1 MSRPNN
7 ESEGQFHASYHE
19 ENGRLIL
26 ANPLLRMGFSDAD
39 GTVLSLVQRESG
51 ADLIYAEQAA
61 AEGVLWRL
69 ELASSDGEPISVT
82 NRDCAEFT
90 HTLGR
95 HRHEGALRLWLQWC
109 GFRVEKQVIEAAFT
123 AQVVFPEDSACV
135 LFSEEIELPQGYAV
149 RSLAFPCIGAIGHPD
164 PLLEDGLFLPLSG
177 GILLPNPRSLSVRG
191 QPRTWELPY
200 PGPASLQMLGCAFG
214 DRTAVWLSARDAT
227 GARKGLGASGMPSS
241 GHQQLWLRHFPV
253 LRPEGHWSAGYP
265 CAVGVVT
272 GDWFEAAREYRAW
285 AATQPWAARGR
296 GGERILPPLT
306 TAYGLWASHWGGA
319 RRCVSAV
326 RELQR
331 IVNVPIK
338 LDWRC
343 WHACA
348 RDGAYPDYLPPR
360 DGDEAQATAEQQLGD
375 AGVLDQFSINALLAS
390 EESAAWKE
398 HDLAPHAIQ
407 TEDRGP
413 ILRSAKPPLA
423 AMCPGDEHWRGIV
436 AAVAAVARELG
447 ARGADGILLEDLG
460 SARVISCRALNH
472 GHKPD
477 DPAAWASNVRALLAD
492 VRAAIGENRQL
503 ATDDV
508 LEPYLADTDAFLSP
522 HAAAERHSILPD
534 EFGHRPVLSAAEG
547 WQPIPLFAAV
557 YHDYTTVIGPGVS
570 LVNQRPHDP
579 AWAASTIAELREPAP
594 VMQRDYQTQFCLEV
608 ARAVVWGYQPLL
620 EAFSPEQAR
629 DDSNRHKLAFLA
641 AALRAQAWG
650 IGALLPQSQFMGPVA
665 VECPSI
671 EADML
676 VNPPYLAAA
685 ERRSYR
691 QFMPSVMGSAWRVP
705 GGGLALVLVNV
716 HNQTVEFTARLRSS
730 RLGLQLPLR
739 LMGRTFSEDGDVPAA
754 SLRASGSEIGGR
766 LPGRAIVLVSLR

>member
-1 MSRPNN
+1 MSGLNN
-7 ESEGQFHASYHE
+7 ESGTESHASYHE

-26 ANPLLRMGFSDAD
+26 ANPLLRVGFSDAD
-39 GTVLSLVQRESG
+39 GTVLSMVEREGG
-51 ADLIYAEQAA
+51 ADLIDAEEAA
-61 AEGVLWRL
+61 AQGMLWHV
-69 ELASSDGEPISVT
+69 ELVGNDGESASIT

-95 HRHEGALRLWLQWC
+95 HRHEGALRLWFRWR
-109 GFRVEKQVIEAAFT
+109 GFRVEHQVIEAAFT
-123 AQVVFPEDSACV
+123 AQVVFPEDSACL
-135 LFSEEIELPQGYAV
+135 LFSEEIELPKGYAV
-149 RSLAFPCIGAIGHPD
+149 QSLAFPSIGAISHPD
-164 PLLEDGLFLPLSG
+164 ALLEEGLFLPLSG
-177 GILLPNPRSLSVRG
+177 GVLVPNPRSLSAPG
-191 QPRTWELPY
+191 QPRTWEVGY
-200 PGPASLQMLGCAFG
+200 PGPGSLQMFGYALGNRA
-214 DRTAVWLSARDAT
+214 AIWLSARDVT
-227 GARKGLGASGMPSS
+227 GARKSMGASGMPSS
-241 GHQQLWLRHFPV
+241 GRLQLWLRHFPV

-265 CAVGVVT
+265 CALGVVN

-285 AATQPWAARGR
+285 AAGQSWAARGR

-360 DGDEAQATAEQQLGD
+360 DGDEAQAIAEQQLGD
-375 AGVLDQFSINALLAS
+375 AGVLDQFSINGLLAS
-390 EESAAWKE
+390 EESAAWKQ
-398 HDLAPHAIQ
+398 HDLAPHAVEAQ
-407 TEDRGP
+407 NHRP
-413 ILRSAKPPLA
+413 IARSARPLA
-423 AMCPGDEHWRGIV
+423 AMCPGEEHWRGIV
-436 AAVAAVARELG
+436 AAVVREVG
-447 ARGADGILLEDLG
+447 AGGADGILLEGIG
-460 SARVISCRALNH
+460 SARASSCRALNH
-472 GHKPD
+472 GHN
-477 DPAAWASNVRALLAD
+477 PANPAEWTSNVRALLAG
-492 VRAAIGENRQL
+492 VRAALGAARQL

-522 HAAAERHSILPD
+522 HAAAERQIRLS
-534 EFGHRPVLSAAEG
+534 EQFGHRPVLSSAEG
-547 WQPIPLFAAV
+547 WYPIPLFASV

-579 AWAASTIAELREPAP
+579 AWAASTIAELREPAH

-608 ARAVVWGYQPLL
+608 ARAMVWGYQPLL
-620 EAFSPEQAR
+620 EGFSPEQAR

-665 VECPSI
+665 IECPNI
-671 EADML
+671 EVDML
-676 VNPPYLAAA
+676 VNPPYSTAA
-685 ERRSYR
+685 ERCSYR
-691 QFMPSVMGSAWRVP
+691 LSVPSVIGSAWRVP